1 MRFDAHFKPKLVSII
16 VSLLTLTFTHV
27 AFGQKP
33 NQQVQA
39 SPVKNIAEQTKAP
52 KKLAPEKPSVKA
64 KLLTP
69 PEKTNSLKTG
79 SVIKAVPTTK
89 AEALEIAEA
98 YYQASTVAEMQQALA
113 EIKLQWPNH
122 PLRWELETMQALL
135 TKQMD
140 LVSSSAI
147 NTLEAYAQSF
157 PQDAKEA
164 WPLVP
169 RTLYSWPAEAQV
181 DFTHRLHQLIQ
192 SYPDPALKASLAWSA
207 RHIAHFSGD
216 QLGFSQSS
224 EHIGQLLPLSII
236 GTWDNDQ
243 GKGLDIPYPPEQ
255 ELNPRAEYQGKLT
268 KVSWRSDYPK
278 DLRGKIN
285 LDELLAPD
293 RWQVAYGASVVSVK
307 ETTNA
312 ELRISTTDPIKVWVN
327 QKLVFTSARLDGWLF
342 DAVSLPVQLQA
353 GANSILIKS
362 AQQTGSWMLS
372 ARLTKVS
379 GTALAYE
386 IKPLDT
392 VIKAAKANPES
403 PALDESY
410 LTQQYQKRFRG
421 QAKARQ
427 DFHTLQLLEEAGLK
441 VERLKYAEEVAKRF
455 PHSIWLKVARAS
467 ALWDNGELGPTA
479 DLLAQLFKLNQDQT
493 HFPMLTGLQTAFWKQ
508 QRLDVKARKVAR
520 ALLEER
526 PQDAFS
532 YTHLA
537 SLLDQKGWFEESCA
551 LYYKAERLKPR
562 NRMIQNALAKCEANT
577 ARIDRAYIRQ
587 DRMWSTYPKLSTTLT
602 QRYVR
607 AKSQNK
613 NAEMIAVAEDC
624 LKSWP
629 QRSKCYFH
637 LAQGLWQAE
646 RSVEALNVLS
656 AASMLNPLDSRPYQ
670 RRGEWLLVLGDE
682 AGAIK
687 AWEKAI
693 ELNPDDQNLSL
704 RLSELKPQGSEPW
717 LEDVP
722 SDERIRQIISKRD
735 QVKVAEG
742 ANEIYL
748 LDDEVTLLK
757 PDGSTESVVT
767 QVIHAIN
774 QEGRDDLTKM
784 YVGRGSRTQ
793 LMAAYAISPDGT
805 RVEASSIR
813 KGVVR
818 FRQLQ
823 IGSTVVLQY
832 RSSESPSSYLVGH
845 VTKSWWFQN
854 LDTQVLNSRWVFWSP
869 KETNIKELAHEA
881 MALEKVKPLERSQEI
896 HGELKRTMWRMVDL
910 PPIASEPRMPPLFAE
925 IAGLQITTVPSWD
938 EVFKWERELLR
949 DAFRVSP
956 EVEDLSKTLFAKDM
970 SVQDRFYKIQDYVTR
985 NIRYQQDY
993 EHTIA
998 GVKPHTAAQVLAR
1011 QYGDCKDKAV
1021 LFITLAKTAGLKAD
1035 FALVRTRNSGKVE
1048 TEIPSQQFNHA
1059 IVYVPAQKGLPEGR
1073 FFDPTV
1079 DALDVQSLRSDDQ
1092 GTKSL
1097 VYNPREDK
1105 HYWQDI
1111 PFQDESFDQSEDIVT
1126 LKIDES
1132 GKVSGQLKMQSKG
1145 KIGQILRQRARNPE
1159 NFKQVM
1165 QYRVNQLLPGAQMR
1179 NHQALQVE
1187 DLYQPA
1193 EALIEFEHDSW
1204 VNREGEQLRL
1214 PSIVD
1219 WSPKSS
1225 FQLEERRFPLVLGH
1239 KRQWQWTLNAQVP
1252 ESFDLSHLPEDRKVG
1267 GQCLSIKRKSTW
1279 SATEKKLKIVWRFK
1293 TLCEQLS
1300 PKAYQEYRPLA
1311 RDMMQLLNE
1320 EIVLSPRPK
1329 VKKQ

>member
-1 MRFDAHFKPKLVSII
+1 MRFDAPLMSRFLQTTLILSICTLSTLAFSQTPATPTVPQAKPVPKANQAKQQANKVAQKTKQLKQQI
-16 VSLLTLTFTHV
+16 SL
-27 AFGQKP
+27 
-33 NQQVQA
+33 
-39 SPVKNIAEQTKAP
+39 
-52 KKLAPEKPSVKA
+52 
-64 KLLTP
+64 
-69 PEKTNSLKTG
+69 
-79 SVIKAVPTTK
+79 
-89 AEALEIAEA
+89 
-98 YYQASTVAEMQQALA
+98 ASTKTDALTIADSYYRATTVADMQKALA
-113 EIKLQWPNH
+113 DIKLHWPQH
-122 PLRWELETMQALL
+122 PLRWELESTHALL
-135 TKQMD
+135 IKD
-140 LVSSSAI
+140 FEAVSNSALKA
-147 NTLEAYAQSF
+147 LEAYASQHSA
-157 PQDAKEA
+157 QVAEA

-169 RTLYSWPAEAQV
+169 HIFYTWPAEAKL
-181 DFTHRLHQLIQ
+181 DFSYRLHKLLQAF
-192 SYPDPALKASLAWSA
+192 PEPALKASVAWSA

-224 EHIGQLLPLSII
+224 EYIGHLLPLSII

-243 GKGLDIPYPPEQ
+243 GKGLDIVYPPEQ
-255 ELNPRAEYQGKLT
+255 ELKSKAEYQGKLT
-268 KVSWRSDYPK
+268 KVTWRSDYPK
-278 DLRGKIN
+278 DQRGKIN
-285 LDELLAPD
+285 LDELLAPN

-307 ETTNA
+307 EATKA
-312 ELRISTTDPIKVWVN
+312 DLRISTTDPIKVWIN
-327 QKLVFTSARLDGWLF
+327 QKLIFTSARIDGWLF
-342 DAVSLPVQLQA
+342 DAITLPVDLQA

-372 ARLTKVS
+372 ARLTKTG
-379 GTALAYE
+379 GTPLVYE
-386 IKPLDT
+386 LKPLDT
-392 VIKAAKANPES
+392 PVTLVKTTQQK
-403 PALDESY
+403 PALNESD
-410 LTQQYQKRFRG
+410 LTKQYQKRFSA
-421 QAKARQ
+421 QAPARQ
-427 DFHTLQLLEEAGLK
+427 DFYTLQLLEEAGLK

-455 PHSIWLKVARAS
+455 PQSIWLKVSRAT
-467 ALWDNGELGPTA
+467 ALWNNGELGPAA
-479 DLLAQLFKLNQDQT
+479 DLIAQLFKINQDKT
-493 HFPMLTGLQTAFWKQ
+493 HFPMLTSLQTRFWKQ

-520 ALLEER
+520 ALLAER

-537 SLLDQKGWFEESCA
+537 ALLNQKGWYEESCA
-551 LYYKAERLKPR
+551 LYYKAERLRPNQR
-562 NRMIQNALAKCEANT
+562 RIQTALAKCEANT
-577 ARIDRAYIRQ
+577 ARIDRAHIRQ
-587 DRMWSTYPKLSTTLT
+587 DRIWSKYPKLTTTLT

-613 NAEMIAVAEDC
+613 SADMIAVAEDC

-629 QRSKCYFH
+629 QRSKCYFQ
-637 LAQGLWQAE
+637 LARGLWQAE
-646 RSVEALNVLS
+646 RSVEALNVLG
-656 AASMLNPLDSRPYQ
+656 AASMLNPLDSRPYKT
-670 RRGEWLLVLGDE
+670 RGEWLLVLGDE
-682 AGAIK
+682 GSAIK
-687 AWEKAI
+687 AWEKSI

-704 RLSELKPQGSEPW
+704 RLGELKPQGSEPW
-717 LEDVP
+717 LDDVP
-722 SDERIRQIISKRD
+722 SDDRIREIIAQRES
-735 QVKVAEG
+735 VKVAEG

-767 QVIHAIN
+767 QIIHAFN

-784 YVGRGSRTQ
+784 YVGRGARTQ

-823 IGSTVVLQY
+823 IGSTVVIQY

-854 LDTQVLNSRWVFWSP
+854 LNTQVLDSRWVFWSP
-869 KETNIKELAHEA
+869 KETNIKELAREA
-881 MALEKVKPLERSQEI
+881 MALKPVKPLERTQEI
-896 HGELKRTMWRMVDL
+896 RGELKRTMWRMVDL
-910 PPIASEPRMPPLFAE
+910 PPVASEPRMPPLFAE

-956 EVEDLSKTLFAKDM
+956 EVADLSKNLFTDGM
-970 SVQDRFYKIQDYVTR
+970 NTQDRFYKIQDYVTR

-1035 FALVRTRNSGKVE
+1035 FALVRTRNSGTVE
-1048 TEIPSQQFNHA
+1048 PAIPSQQFNHA
-1059 IVYVPAQKGLPEGR
+1059 IVYVPAQDGFPEGR

-1079 DALDVQSLRSDDQ
+1079 DALDIQSLRSDDQ

-1097 VYNPREDK
+1097 IYDPRQDK

-1111 PFQDESFDQSEDIVT
+1111 PFQDESFDQSEDIVNLT
-1126 LKIDES
+1126 IDES
-1132 GKVSGQLKMQSKG
+1132 GKVTGQLKMRSQG

-1179 NHQALQVE
+1179 EHKALQVE

-1204 VNREGEQLRL
+1204 VNREGQQLRL
-1214 PSIVD
+1214 PSLVD

-1239 KRQWQWTLNAQVP
+1239 KRKWQWTLNAQVP
-1252 ESFDLSHLPEDRKVG
+1252 DSFDLSHLPEDRKVG
-1267 GQCLSIKRKSTW
+1267 SQCLSIDRKSTW
-1279 SATEKKLKIVWRFK
+1279 SAKEKKLKVVWSFK
-1293 TLCEQLS
+1293 TLCEKLS
-1300 PKAYQEYRPLA
+1300 PEAYQEHRPLA

-1320 EIVLSPRPK
+1320 EIVLSPLPK